1 MKKPIGILTL
11 FVSVTLLSCAQDTPT
26 QVAEAFKTKFPTAK
40 SVKWEK
46 ENEKEWEAEFEMDG
60 KEYSANFSLDGTWL
74 ETEHEIKNNEL
85 PEAVKMTLKNEFE
98 GYEIEEIEISE
109 KTNATAY
116 EVELE
121 KAEQTL
127 EVVFDAAG
135 KVLSKKE
142 VIESEEEK
150 D

>member
-11 FVSVTLLSCAQDTPT
+11 FVSVTLLSCAQDTPAK
-26 QVAEAFKTKFPTAK
+26 VAESFKTKFPTAK

-46 ENEKEWEAEFEMDG
+46 ENEKEWEAEFKMEG
-60 KEYSANFSLDGTWL
+60 KEYSANFSVDGTWL

-85 PEAVKMTLKNEFE
+85 PEAVKMALKNDF
-98 GYEIEEIEISE
+98 GVYEIEEIEISE
-109 KTNATAY
+109 KSNGTAY

-121 KAEQTL
+121 KGEQTL
-127 EVVFDAAG
+127 EVVFDVSG

-142 VIESEEEK
+142 VIESEEE
-150 D
+150 